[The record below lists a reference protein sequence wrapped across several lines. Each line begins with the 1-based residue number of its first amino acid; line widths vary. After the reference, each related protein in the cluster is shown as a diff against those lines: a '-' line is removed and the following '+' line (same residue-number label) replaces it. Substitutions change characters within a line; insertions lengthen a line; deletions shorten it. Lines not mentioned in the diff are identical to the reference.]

1 MRFEKKYS
9 STVNRIKSNIIRELL
24 KTATEEGI
32 ISFGGGIPDPET
44 FPIKKLSEISNDV
57 IMNEYKTALQYG
69 ATEGDPELIKQY
81 IRLLEKYEG
90 IEGLTEENLMIT
102 TGSQQALFIIGT
114 VFLDEDSYCAVSK
127 PIYLG
132 AGSAFNQRNPNYI
145 SIPLEKDG
153 MNLDILE
160 KELKKLDS
168 EGKIDKFKFVYTVSN
183 FHNPAGTSLS
193 LEKRK
198 RLIELA
204 EKYDFIIIEDDPYGA
219 LRFEGEKLPSIF
231 KLSKGERVILLN
243 TFSKVLSP
251 GLRIGVIIGNNEL
264 IRKMV
269 LAKQGMDLCSS
280 TLTQRIAAR
289 FMEKYDLFEEIQPTI
304 EIYKEKKDKFMEA
317 LDKYLGDIEGIDWIR
332 PQGGLFSWIILPEG
346 FDTMEMFEIA
356 KRKKVI
362 YIPGET
368 FYVDEPERNTLRVSF
383 CLPSFEELEEGSKRL
398 RETIEEYANK
408 KGIDLKIKK

>member
-1 MRFEKKYS
+1 M
-9 STVNRIKSNIIRELL
+9 
-24 KTATEEGI
+24 
-32 ISFGGGIPDPET
+32 
-44 FPIKKLSEISNDV
+44 SEIANEV
-57 IMNEYKTALQYG
+57 IMNEYRVSLQYG
-69 ATEGDPELIKQY
+69 STEGDPELIKQY
-81 IRLLEKYEG
+81 IRLMEEYEG
-90 IEGLTEENLMIT
+90 IHGLTEENLMVT
-102 TGSQQALFIIGT
+102 TGSQQALFIVGT

-132 AGSAFNQRNPNYI
+132 AGSAFNQRNPKYI

-153 MNLDILE
+153 MNIDYLE
-160 KELKKLDS
+160 NELKKLD
-168 EGKIDKFKFVYTVSN
+168 ENGEIDKFKFVYTVSN
-183 FHNPAGTSLS
+183 FHNPAGTTLS

-219 LRFEGEKLPSIF
+219 LRFEGEKQPSIF
-231 KLSKGERVILLN
+231 KLNNGERVVLLN

-251 GLRIGVIIGNNEL
+251 GLRIGVIVANKEL

-289 FMEKYDLFEEIQPTI
+289 FIEKYDLFEEIKPTI
-304 EIYKEKKDKFMEA
+304 ELYRAKKDKFMEA
-317 LDKYLGDIEGIDWIR
+317 LEKYLGDIEGVDWIR
-332 PQGGLFSWIILPEG
+332 PEGGLFSWITLPEG
-346 FDTMEMFEIA
+346 FDTMELFEIA

-368 FYVDEPERNTLRVSF
+368 FYVDEPERNTMRVSF
-383 CLPSFEELEEGSKRL
+383 CLPSFEELDEGVKRL
-398 RETIEEYANK
+398 REAIDEYAK
-408 KGIDLKIKK
+408 EKGIELKLK

>member
-1 MRFEKKYS
+1 MAFEDKYS
-9 STVNRIKSNIIRELL
+9 VTVQRIKSNIIRELL
-24 KTATEEGI
+24 KTATQEGI

-44 FPIKKLSEISNDV
+44 FPIKKLSEISSEV
-57 IMNEYKTALQYG
+57 IMNEYKIALQYG
-69 ATEGDPELIKQY
+69 STEGDPELVKQY
-81 IRLLEKYEG
+81 IKLLEKHEG
-90 IEGLTEENLMIT
+90 INGLKESNLMIT

-132 AGSAFNQRNPNYI
+132 AGSAFNQRNPKYI

-153 MNLDILE
+153 MNIDILE
-160 KELKKLDS
+160 KELEKLEK

-231 KLSKGERVILLN
+231 KLNNGERVIMLN

-251 GLRIGVIIGNNEL
+251 GLRIGVIIGNEEL

-269 LAKQGMDLCSS
+269 LAKQGMDLCSAA
-280 TLTQRIAAR
+280 LTQRIAAR
-289 FMEKYDLFEEIQPTI
+289 FMEKYDLFEEIKPTI
-304 EIYKEKKDKFMEA
+304 EIYKQKKDKFMEA
-317 LDKYLGDIEGIDWIR
+317 LDKYLGDIEGIDWVR
-332 PQGGLFSWIILPEG
+332 PEGGLFSWITLPEG

-356 KRKKVI
+356 KEKKII

-368 FYVDEPERNTLRVSF
+368 FYVDNPDKNTMRVSF
-383 CLPSFEELEEGSKRL
+383 CLPSFEELEEGTKRL
-398 RETIEEYANK
+398 RETIEEYAK
-408 KGIDLKIKK
+408 RKGITLKTK

>member
-1 MRFEKKYS
+1 MSFEKKYS
-9 STVNRIKSNIIRELL
+9 VTVQRIKSNIIRELL
-24 KTATEEGI
+24 KTATQEGI

-44 FPIKKLSEISNDV
+44 FPIKKIADISNEV
-57 IMNEYKTALQYG
+57 ITNEYKIALQYG
-69 ATEGDPELIKQY
+69 STEGDPELLKQY
-81 IRLLEKYEG
+81 IKLLEKHEG
-90 IEGLTEENLMIT
+90 ITGLTEQNLMIT
-102 TGSQQALFIIGT
+102 TGSQQALYIIGT

-153 MNLDILE
+153 MNIDVLE
-160 KELKKLDS
+160 EELKKLEK

-183 FHNPAGTSLS
+183 FHNPAGVSLS

-219 LRFEGEKLPSIF
+219 LRFEGEKQPSIF
-231 KLSKGERVILLN
+231 KLNNGERVVMLN

-251 GLRIGVIIGNNEL
+251 GLRIGVIVGNKEL

-269 LAKQGMDLCSS
+269 LAKQGMDLCSAA
-280 TLTQRIAAR
+280 LTQRIAAR
-289 FMEKYDLFEEIQPTI
+289 FIEKYDLFEEIKPTI
-304 EIYKEKKDKFMEA
+304 EIYKQKKDKFMEA
-317 LDKYLGDIEGIDWIR
+317 LDKYLGDIEGIDWVK
-332 PQGGLFSWIILPEG
+332 PEGGLFSWITLPEG

-356 KRKKVI
+356 KEKKII

-368 FYVDEPERNTLRVSF
+368 FYVDNPDRNTMRVSF
-383 CLPSFEELEEGSKRL
+383 CLPSFEELEEGTRRL
-398 RETIEEYANK
+398 RETIEEYAK
-408 KGIDLKIKK
+408 RKGIMLKTK